1 MGKDSIIA
9 LGMIG
14 AWAEH
19 EEKFFLDKIVAAK
32 NGVIT
37 LTVSE
42 AENLVEAMNR
52 LQEGIVA
59 VIHEEA

>member
-1 MGKDSIIA
+1 MGKDSITA

-19 EEKFFLDKIVAAK
+19 EEKFLLDKIVTAR
-32 NGVIT
+32 NGVVT
-37 LTVSE
+37 MTVKE
-42 AENLVEAMNR
+42 AETFVEALNR

-59 VIHEEA
+59 VLHEEA